1 MRALAS
7 VLLMAVALALAAC
20 GGDGDGEEGAA
31 TGTTGQGA
39 VSGRAVFTSSG
50 CGNCHTLQAAG
61 TTGMVGPN
69 LDERL
74 ASDAEEEGEPL
85 AEFTRESIVDPG
97 AFVAE
102 GFSDGVMPTGIG
114 DQLSDQELDALVGF
128 LVQSVGG

>member
-7 VLLMAVALALAAC
+7 VLLIAVALALAAC
-20 GGDGDGEEGAA
+20 GGNGEEGAA

-39 VSGRAVFTSSG
+39 ISGRAVFTSSG

-69 LDERL
+69 LDEQL
-74 ASDAEEEGEPL
+74 ASDAEEAGEPL

-102 GFSDGVMPTGIG
+102 GFSDGVMPTGLG